1 MHNKIKTTI
10 LLFFIITIFFGCKPD
25 KREGYT
31 LYENENYGV
40 SIEYPEDWNSREGFG
55 KESESGTGAIVVF
68 QSPSEGKKDLFR
80 ENTYIFTEDLPDTVQ
95 NVTQYMEY
103 SKSALPA
110 QMGEFEVLEEGTAKM
125 DGEKSE
131 WIIFSYVQ
139 RLQKMQSIAYIFHR
153 GDYGLVIISTSRPES
168 FMSFRRT
175 FENIATSIKFE

>member
-1 MHNKIKTTI
+1 MHNKIKTIVLLLIMVI
-10 LLFFIITIFFGCKPD
+10 LFGCKPD

-31 LYENENYGV
+31 LYENDSYGF
-40 SIEYPEDWNSREGFG
+40 SIEYPEDWTSREGFG
-55 KESESGTGAIVVF
+55 KESESGMGAIVVF

-80 ENTYIFTEDLPDTVQ
+80 ENTYIFSEDLPDSVK

-110 QMGEFEVLEEGTAKM
+110 QMNEFEVLEEGSAEM

-131 WIIFSYVQ
+131 WIIFTYVQ
-139 RLQKMQSIAYIFHR
+139 RLQKLQSIAYIFHR
-153 GDYGLVIISTSRPES
+153 GDYGLVVISSSRPDS